1 MPSQTFSA
9 SSRTS
14 APIHEVWG
22 ALDRPQTWQAIGGV
36 DRVFDPKIDDQ
47 GRLQGF
53 SFETVA
59 GGKPHIGTARPL
71 QRVEGST
78 MAWSVKS
85 PEVRGTTTVDLEND
99 GDGDG
104 DGTLV
109 TVTVHVESVGFLS
122 SMFFPVIAGA
132 LGKGL
137 PTAVE
142 EFAASF
148 GD

>member
-1 MPSQTFSA
+1 
-9 SSRTS
+9 
-14 APIHEVWG
+14 
-22 ALDRPQTWQAIGGV
+22 
-36 DRVFDPKIDDQ
+36 
-47 GRLQGF
+47 
-53 SFETVA
+53 
-59 GGKPHIGTARPL
+59 
-71 QRVEGST
+71 

-85 PEVRGTTTVDLEND
+85 PEVRGTTTVDLEN
-99 GDGDG
+99 DG